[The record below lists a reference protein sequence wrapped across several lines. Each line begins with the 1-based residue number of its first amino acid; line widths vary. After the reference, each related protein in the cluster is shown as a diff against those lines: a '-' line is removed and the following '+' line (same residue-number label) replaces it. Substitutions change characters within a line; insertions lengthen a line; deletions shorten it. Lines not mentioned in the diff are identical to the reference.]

1 MNSIDTPRRVFQH
14 GKKNWRDRAIASY
27 PNWLSD
33 RFFHQPLVITPPLP
47 QCEVCVIVPV
57 QNEADNIESTLLA
70 LYDQLDLI
78 GNSLARN
85 CYEIVLL
92 ANNCSDESA
101 AIARNFASTHPDLV
115 LHVIEKTF
123 PAAEAYIGRVR
134 QVLMDEAYCRLSS
147 LGGKR
152 RVIASTDGDSRVAPT
167 WIAATLDE
175 IARGADAVGGRII
188 TDREGRATLDLHTRA
203 CHLRE
208 VGYRFLIAELET
220 YLDPDPIDILPRHFQ
235 HYGASLAVT
244 IEMYAQAG
252 GMQPVRT
259 PEDVA
264 FYQALLR
271 VNARFRHSTRVRVFT
286 SARTTGRTDI
296 GLANQLSK
304 WVEMGRSQQQF
315 LVESAAEVEA
325 RFEWRHQLSVLWW
338 SYFCEYQP
346 THNAIAL
353 LANALGVNW
362 EWLISELAQPQ
373 TFGLLW
379 EKVEHRQQVEGIW
392 RQRWQLVPIQ
402 EAILELRIRLEKL
415 RHQISQSKVKNHVLV
430 GTSFDRKFLAKA
442 VNLST
447 KIFVQ
452 KSKIVG

>member
-1 MNSIDTPRRVFQH
+1 MNWTDTPRRVFQY
-14 GKKNWRDRAIASY
+14 GKKNWRDREASSY
-27 PNWLSD
+27 QSWLFE
-33 RFFHQPLVITPPLP
+33 RFHQPLVTTPPLP

-57 QNEADNIESTLLA
+57 RNEAENLESTLLA
-70 LYDQLDLI
+70 LYNQLDLT
-78 GNSLARN
+78 GKSLDRN
-85 CYEIVLL
+85 RYEIVLL

-101 AIARNFASTHPDLV
+101 AIARNFATTHPDLV
-115 LHVIEKTF
+115 LHVVEKTF

-134 QVLMDEAYCRLSS
+134 QVLMDEAYRRLSS
-147 LGGKR
+147 IGGKR
-152 RVIASTDGDSRVAPT
+152 RVIASTDGDSRVTPT
-167 WIAATLDE
+167 WIAAILDE
-175 IARGADAVGGRII
+175 IANGADAVGGRII
-188 TDREGRATLDLHTRA
+188 TDREGRTALDPYTRA

-208 VGYRFLIAELET
+208 VGYRFLIAELEA
-220 YLDPDPIDILPRHFQ
+220 YLDSDPTDLIPRHFQ

-244 IEMYAQAG
+244 VEMYAQAG

-286 SARTTGRTDI
+286 SARTTGRTDV

-325 RFEWRHQLSVLWW
+325 RFEWRHQLRVLWW
-338 SYFCEYQP
+338 SYLCDYQP

-353 LANALGVNW
+353 VANALGVNW
-362 EWLISELAQPQ
+362 LWLMSELAQPQ

-379 EKVEHRQQVEGIW
+379 EKVEQRQQTEGFW

-402 EAILELRIRLEKL
+402 EAISALRTRLEKL
-415 RHQISQSKVKNHVLV
+415 RHQRRKVKVESQKSKVKKV
-430 GTSFDRKFLAKA
+430 SF
-442 VNLST
+442 ST
-447 KIFVQ
+447 DAAFSYYHKI
-452 KSKIVG
+452 S

>member
-1 MNSIDTPRRVFQH
+1 MNWTDTPRRVLWH
-14 GKKNWRDRAIASY
+14 GKKNWRDREASSY
-27 PNWLSD
+27 QSWLFE
-33 RFFHQPLVITPPLP
+33 RFHQRLVTTLPLS

-57 QNEADNIESTLLA
+57 RNEADTLGSTLLA
-70 LYDQLDLI
+70 LYHQLDLT
-78 GNSLARN
+78 GKSLDRN
-85 CYEIVLL
+85 RYEIVLL

-101 AIARNFASTHPDLV
+101 AIARNFANTHPDLV
-115 LHVIEKTF
+115 LHVVEKTF

-134 QVLMDEAYCRLSS
+134 QVLMDEAYRRLSS
-147 LGGKR
+147 IGGKR
-152 RVIASTDGDSRVAPT
+152 RVIASTDGDSRVTPT
-167 WIAATLDE
+167 WIAAILDE
-175 IARGADAVGGRII
+175 IANGADAVGGRII
-188 TDREGRATLDLHTRA
+188 TDREGRTALDPYTRA

-208 VGYRFLIAELET
+208 VGYRFLIAELEA
-220 YLDPDPIDILPRHFQ
+220 YLEPDPTDLIPRHFQ

-244 IEMYAQAG
+244 VEMYAQAG

-286 SARTTGRTDI
+286 SARTTGRTDV

-325 RFEWRHQLSVLWW
+325 RFEWRHQLRVLWW
-338 SYFCEYQP
+338 SYLYDYQP

-353 LANALGVNW
+353 VANALGVNW
-362 EWLISELAQPQ
+362 LWLMSELAQSQ

-379 EKVEHRQQVEGIW
+379 EKVEQRQQAEGIW
-392 RQRWQLVPIQ
+392 KQRWQLVPIQ
-402 EAILELRIRLEKL
+402 EAISALRIRLEQL
-415 RHQISQSKVKNHVLV
+415 RHQRRKTKVKSQKAKVKKVNFSTDTAFSYCHR
-430 GTSFDRKFLAKA
+430 TS
-442 VNLST
+442 
-447 KIFVQ
+447 
-452 KSKIVG
+452 